1 MIRDYLEEKD
11 DLSKEISCKMLVKYG
26 AFRGGIDSGE
36 LESKAGDD
44 VEGGR
49 WRVEGGR
56 WKMEGCKVKC
66 VFTVVDN

>member
-49 WRVEGGR
+49 W
-56 WKMEGCKVKC
+56 KMEDGRVQGQVC
-66 VFTVVDN
+66 VDCC